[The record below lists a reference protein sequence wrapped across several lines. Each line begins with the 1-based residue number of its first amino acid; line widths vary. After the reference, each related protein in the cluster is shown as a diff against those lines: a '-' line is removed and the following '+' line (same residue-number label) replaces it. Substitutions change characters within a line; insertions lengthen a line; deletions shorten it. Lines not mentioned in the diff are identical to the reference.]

1 MYSKLWR
8 CIYRNPFHF
17 LVMQSVLS
25 NKKKVMQSVTR
36 KRAHFKTSNKRCFHF
51 ETEIN
56 NTKAFHFWLG
66 NFHVIALSLSLW
78 CNPSL
83 ASLKLVT
90 SNAIRQFQSLDFNG
104 KNISTIFSSSSLL
117 QAECESIGKS
127 ISSIFLFFFVWI
139 FRWLIDACYSIN
151 HLYEHTVA
159 FRFLTSSIWFLHR
172 SVYCVLIQFNVVLFV
187 LPWTIIPSL
196 SSLEFSALLANFML
210 GFRPHKSITVQYCTC
225 FLFYFIFAFFID
237 EFSKCFGYLTCI
249 NLLLDLE
256 R

>member
-1 MYSKLWR
+1 MNFSVINR
-8 CIYRNPFHF
+8 CLLLN
-17 LVMQSVLS
+17 QS
-25 NKKKVMQSVTR
+25 SV
-36 KRAHFKTSNKRCFHF
+36 RA
-51 ETEIN
+51 
-56 NTKAFHFWLG
+56 
-66 NFHVIALSLSLW
+66 
-78 CNPSL
+78 
-83 ASLKLVT
+83 
-90 SNAIRQFQSLDFNG
+90 
-104 KNISTIFSSSSLL
+104 
-117 QAECESIGKS
+117 
-127 ISSIFLFFFVWI
+127 
-139 FRWLIDACYSIN
+139 Y
-151 HLYEHTVA
+151 A

-187 LPWTIIPSL
+187 LSWTIIPSL